1 MVILKKYHKR
11 KKREEMGIWDA
22 EILNLNI
29 GRNASWAGMSP
40 VSYRQSNTIYVIQVY
55 ITKKGVVES
64 IQGLC
69 LKSIPPQRS
78 F

>member
-1 MVILKKYHKR
+1 
-11 KKREEMGIWDA
+11 MGIWDA

>member
-1 MVILKKYHKR
+1 
-11 KKREEMGIWDA
+11 MGIWDA
-22 EILNLNI
+22 KILNLNI

-40 VSYRQSNTIYVIQVY
+40 VSYRRSNTIYVIQVY
-55 ITKKGVVES
+55 ITKKGVAES
-64 IQGLC
+64 IKGLC